1 MIYCNNK
8 KVVDDLTYRMKEA
21 NFSVS
26 YIHGNMT
33 PQEREETM
41 SAFRSGKTRVLI
53 STDLLSRGIDVQQV
67 SIVINYDVPSNIENY
82 LHRIGRSGRFGRK
95 GVAINFATHY
105 DVEKIKKIEAYYET
119 HIEEMPEDLSTIFN

>member
-1 MIYCNNK
+1 MHIEE
-8 KVVDDLTYRMKEA
+8 DG
-21 NFSVS
+21 SV
-26 YIHGNMT
+26 T
-33 PQEREETM
+33 PCCVMPSNRFPM
-41 SAFRSGKTRVLI
+41 G
-53 STDLLSRGIDVQQV
+53 
-67 SIVINYDVPSNIENY
+67 SNIENY